1 MRRGNEQSEA
11 IGAGA
16 PRQIPITRSK
26 REVVPLGATSLFLY
40 RWESNKECFLTVKI
54 LTAKFH
60 HKLLKMVLIY
70 AKIIL
75 NLGNFCHKEKETR
88 FLRKWT
94 F

>member
-16 PRQIPITRSK
+16 LRQIPITRSK
-26 REVVPLGATSLFLY
+26 REVVPLGAASLFLY
-40 RWESNKECFLTVKI
+40 GWESNKECFLTVKI

-70 AKIIL
+70 VKITS
-75 NLGNFCHKEKETR
+75 NLGDFCHKEKETR